1 MKQGKSFDKHPPCTY
16 HGRSSYGRMQMHT
29 WFTHMLVF
37 EMRASW
43 VQNKDD
49 RDTTS
54 AIGKHLELYL

>member
-1 MKQGKSFDKHPPCTY
+1 
-16 HGRSSYGRMQMHT
+16 MHT